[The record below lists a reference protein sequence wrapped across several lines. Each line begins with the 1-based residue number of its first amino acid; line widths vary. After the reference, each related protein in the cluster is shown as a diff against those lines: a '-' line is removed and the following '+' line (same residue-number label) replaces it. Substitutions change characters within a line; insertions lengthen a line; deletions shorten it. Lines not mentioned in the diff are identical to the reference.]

1 MAQFNELTPE
11 EQVILLH
18 NVDALMRPSAGELA
32 RVLNHF
38 QAFDSDYDGQT
49 AAIVAQLD
57 TGAEIPNQS
66 GLAGTATL
74 DKEDVVQMATQIQAI
89 LTAYNTSTHREFY
102 VKLSG
107 AENTIG

>member
-1 MAQFNELTPE
+1 MALFSELTAE
-11 EQVILLH
+11 EQGILLH
-18 NVDALMRPSAGELA
+18 SVDVLMRPVAGELA

-49 AAIVAQLD
+49 EDIVTQLD
-57 TGAEIPNQS
+57 AGALVPNES

-74 DKEDVVQMATQIQAI
+74 DKEDVIQMANQIQAI